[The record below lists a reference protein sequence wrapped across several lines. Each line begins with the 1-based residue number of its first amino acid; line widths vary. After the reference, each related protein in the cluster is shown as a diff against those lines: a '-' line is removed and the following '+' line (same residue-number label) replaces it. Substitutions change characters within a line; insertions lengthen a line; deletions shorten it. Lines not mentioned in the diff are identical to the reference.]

1 MGDSYI
7 DTHNHACT
15 VENVFGQQNA
25 SNLRCHLLVALL
37 FRMPV

>member
-7 DTHNHACT
+7 DKHNNACT
-15 VENVFGQQNA
+15 VENVCGLQNA
-25 SNLRCHLLVALL
+25 SNLRCHLLGALL